1 MESIVYVLWAAVS
14 SLIGETFAV
23 LNGACVIGLG
33 AQQFP
38 ALKGLIDGHL
48 QFSYWLL
55 GYVSPAGSAPGRRR
69 FCVLP
74 GAPFRAWPRNSRDPS
89 GGHKKAPRN
98 ENPAGCNCG
107 SAKLCD
113 LPPQHLPQIYPN
125 H

>member
-1 MESIVYVLWAAVS
+1 MESLVYVLWAAVS
-14 SLIGETFAV
+14 TLIPETFAV

-38 ALKGLIDGHL
+38 SLKGLIDGHL

-69 FCVLP
+69 LFVLP
-74 GAPFRAWPRNSRDPS
+74 GARLRAWPRDIRDAS
-89 GGHKKAPRN
+89 GGHKNPRRKDEPSRCAHGGPNICAPPHR
-98 ENPAGCNCG
+98 
-107 SAKLCD
+107 
-113 LPPQHLPQIYPN
+113 HLADTRYN